1 MKIISLTI
9 ELNVYCAVWEC
20 TVCLSTMLDLHMV
33 KSHVYMLTC
42 PFGNMQHNFRS
53 KQKGVGRN
61 LVKTHNFLQDVKQ
74 TVNLYIYMCVHM
86 WTHSMD
92 RLWVQSECM
101 IDTLSVQME
110 HMA

>member
-61 LVKTHNFLQDVKQ
+61 LVKTHNFLQDAKQ
-74 TVNLYIYMCVHM
+74 TVNFIYMCVLICGHTV
-86 WTHSMD
+86 WTD
-92 RLWVQSECM
+92 YGFKVN
-101 IDTLSVQME
+101 V
-110 HMA
+110 